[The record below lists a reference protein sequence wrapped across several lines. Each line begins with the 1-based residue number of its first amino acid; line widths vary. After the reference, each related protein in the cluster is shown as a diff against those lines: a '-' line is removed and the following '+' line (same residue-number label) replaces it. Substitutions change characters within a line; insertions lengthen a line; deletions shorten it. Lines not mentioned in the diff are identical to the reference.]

1 MQFLAD
7 ESCDSRVVQALR
19 PAGHDVAAIAKESP
33 GIPDG
38 EVLGRARREQRILL
52 TEDKD
57 FGQPVVAAGLGK
69 QEGLVLIRCPED
81 GRADLPAAITA
92 LVTEAAGRLFGAV
105 VVWTPTR
112 TRFRP
117 TRPPGG

>member
-7 ESCDSRVVQALR
+7 ESCDFRVVQALR
-19 PAGHDVAAIAKESP
+19 AAGNDVAAIAKDSP
-33 GIPDG
+33 GAPDG

-57 FGQPVVAAGLGK
+57 FGQLVVAAGLGK

-81 GRADLPAAITA
+81 WRADLPAAITA

-117 TRPPGG
+117 TRQPGG